1 MQEPG
6 GWRAR
11 GPRHQHP
18 HSPSPWATW
27 HLVCVWGVQHEG
39 VGVQKSQSRES
50 DGAVL
55 GCRGQGDRGG
65 SVFEET
71 AAGRGGAS
79 PGPLDS
85 ATRATRPVCAYARE
99 VALAGHHATGGLGG
113 ATFRA
118 PRASDGTHHTE
129 GAQSPGAEGQRPPGP
144 CWPRGGGEDGSGR
157 AAASG
162 VVTRRRPPSAAHTQL
177 PPGTRRGPRPWARGA
192 APRPRC
198 RPDAVPSR
206 EGVLLK
212 FGPCRLHLPRCHS
225 LGLSGHRVQTH
236 QHAPGKDFPKGH
248 EASVRGVSVCG
259 WECFEGPHRFGVT
272 SRMAM
277 RTRLTL
283 ERRGASGRTVPRGG
297 EPACPACPAAGPAP
311 AARSAAPGP

>member
-11 GPRHQHP
+11 GPRHRHP

-27 HLVCVWGVQHEG
+27 HLVCGG
-39 VGVQKSQSRES
+39 GFSMR
-50 DGAVL
+50 VL
-55 GCRGQGDRGG
+55 GYRRASPGRVTGPCWAARGQGDRGG

-118 PRASDGTHHTE
+118 PRASDGSHHTE

-144 CWPRGGGEDGSGR
+144 CWLRGGGEDGSGR

-177 PPGTRRGPRPWARGA
+177 PPGTRRGPRPWARG
-192 APRPRC
+192 
-198 RPDAVPSR
+198 V
-206 EGVLLK
+206 
-212 FGPCRLHLPRCHS
+212 
-225 LGLSGHRVQTH
+225 
-236 QHAPGKDFPKGH
+236 
-248 EASVRGVSVCG
+248 
-259 WECFEGPHRFGVT
+259 VT
-272 SRMAM
+272 
-277 RTRLTL
+277 
-283 ERRGASGRTVPRGG
+283 
-297 EPACPACPAAGPAP
+297 
-311 AARSAAPGP
+311 AARATGSTAEVPP